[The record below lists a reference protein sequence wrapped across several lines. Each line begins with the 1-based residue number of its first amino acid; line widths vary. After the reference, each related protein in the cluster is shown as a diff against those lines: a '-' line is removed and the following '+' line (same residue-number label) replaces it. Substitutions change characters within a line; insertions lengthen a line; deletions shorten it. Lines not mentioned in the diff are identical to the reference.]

1 MYPHSGKRKYQW
13 ALGGLSLFFV
23 TSTVVWLHLDRLPPT
38 WDDGFY
44 LTNSLAMFDSLVDG
58 GLPGYA
64 RKFLST
70 WSGKPPLIA
79 VLPTPA
85 YLLLGRHPQFA
96 YGVNLCCMLI
106 LFVALFRLASEYA
119 GPRVGLIAVYVAGT
133 VPMLYGLS
141 RWFLVEYAM
150 AAMVALAVLCLAQSE
165 IAWFGI
171 VCGLGLLLKASFPLY
186 VAVPFL
192 HWAVTEWPR
201 RVRLHTCLALAP
213 AMLLPLPWY
222 AINYR
227 RAFQTAIE
235 AGGPSLPQYGNASA
249 SSYFWRLVKEGP
261 TVYYATLVTL
271 SIVTVALS
279 RKVPDRKG
287 LATALVWLAPLA
299 FFVFGPFQEPR
310 YTTPLLPGIALL
322 LALLLD
328 AACSAFGRWKNIAT
342 CALLAFP
349 LIAML
354 QSSFGVFGSWDASS
368 NRYTHK
374 YNGSSWPQREILRR
388 LDGTGK
394 LLIASDT
401 PHFNVN
407 NFQLAALELR
417 LSLEVT
423 TSAYEDNL
431 ETLLRQLDTA
441 AFLVY
446 KDGGSERGS
455 SFFNKHGDA
464 LISEIKNQ
472 DYIEVSDH
480 LRLPDGGTARIF
492 RNLSPNKLLRSGTF
506 VPANLGQ
513 LTDCEVIFGDQL
525 QLIGFSIQQRAGSLE
540 VKYRWRCLRPPDR
553 EYWCFTHVIDEQER
567 IVGYLD
573 HEILGGTPPMI
584 AWRKDDLADERLWLR
599 SAAIQEKAKYRLRVG
614 LFHQRSGV
622 RLPVS
627 RASLPL
633 TDDGTAVYLGT
644 L

>member
-1 MYPHSGKRKYQW
+1 MRPYGGTREYQW

-23 TSTVVWLHLDRLPPT
+23 AITVVWLHLDRLPPT

-44 LTNSLAMFDSLVDG
+44 LTNSLTMFDSLVDG

-70 WSGKPPLIA
+70 WGGKPPLIA
-79 VLPTPA
+79 LLPTPA
-85 YLLLGRHPQFA
+85 YLILGRHAQFA
-96 YGVNLCCMLI
+96 YSVNLCFMLV
-106 LFVALFRLASEYA
+106 LFVALFRLASKYA

-133 VPMLYGLS
+133 MPMLFGLS

-150 AAMVALAVLCLAQSE
+150 AALVAVAVLCLAQSE
-165 IAWFGI
+165 ILWFGI

-186 VAVPFL
+186 VVAPFL
-192 HWAVTEWPR
+192 HWTITAWPR
-201 RVRLHTCLALAP
+201 RLWLRTCLALAP
-213 AMLLPLPWY
+213 AVLLPLPWY

-235 AGGPSLPQYGNASA
+235 AGGHSLPQYGYASA
-249 SSYFWRLVKEGP
+249 SSHFWRLVKEGP
-261 TVYYATLVTL
+261 ALYYATLVTL

-279 RKVPDRKG
+279 RKAPDRKG
-287 LATALVWLAPLA
+287 SVTAVVWLAPFA

-310 YTTPLLPGIALL
+310 YTAALLPGFALL

-328 AACSAFGRWKNIAT
+328 AAGAAFGRWRNTAT

-368 NRYTHK
+368 SRYTRK
-374 YNGSSWPQREILRR
+374 YNEYSWPQREILQR
-388 LDGTGK
+388 LGGTGK

-407 NFQLAALELR
+407 NFELAALELR
-417 LSLEVT
+417 SPVEVT

-431 ETLLRQLDTA
+431 EALLRQLDIA
-441 AFLVY
+441 AFFVY

-455 SFFNKHGDA
+455 WFFNKHGDA
-464 LISEIKNQ
+464 LISEVKNQ
-472 DYIEVSDH
+472 DFIEFPDH
-480 LRLPDGGTARIF
+480 PRLPDGGVARIF
-492 RNLSPNKLLRSGTF
+492 RNPWPNELLRSGTF

-513 LTDCEVIFGDQL
+513 LTECQVIFGDQL
-525 QLIGFSIQQRAGSLE
+525 QLIGFSVQQRAGGLE

-573 HEILGGTPPMI
+573 HQILGGSPPMI
-584 AWRKDDLADERLWLR
+584 TWRKDDLAIERLRLR
-599 SAAIQEKAKYRLRVG
+599 SAAIQEKAKYQLRMG
-614 LFHQRSGV
+614 LFHQPSGV
-622 RLPVS
+622 RLPVR

-633 TDDGTAVYLGT
+633 TDRGTAVYLGT
-644 L
+644 S